1 MAEVQKK
8 VKRKTISKTLRFEVF
23 KRDQFTCQYCGR
35 KAPDVVLQID
45 HINPVAKG
53 GKNSI
58 MNLVT
63 SCHDCNLGKG
73 ARTLS
78 DHAIVERQRKQAEM
92 LAQRREQIE
101 MLRDW
106 QLELLEQENLEIDV
120 VDQLIRK
127 LNGNTRCLSEH
138 GRNST
143 IRPLLKKYP
152 LQFILESIQAG
163 FSTYN
168 DTGKT
173 LDKLAGICI
182 NRSDPAANRKS
193 YILNVFSKKYHA
205 FDRAEAS
212 NILRQGYELGGDD
225 FYNDVLNIAHS
236 TNDGNWNYRKE
247 YYYGLVERWK

>member
-1 MAEVQKK
+1 MSETAKN
-8 VKRKTISKTLRFEVF
+8 VKRKSIPKKLRFEVF

-35 KAPDVVLQID
+35 KAPDVVLHVD
-45 HINPVAKG
+45 HIKPVAQG
-53 GKNSI
+53 GKNSL

-63 SCHDCNLGKG
+63 SCLDCNLGKG

-78 DHAIVERQRKQAEM
+78 DQSIVERQRKQAEF

-143 IRPLLKKYP
+143 IRPLLKKYS
-152 LQFILESIQAG
+152 LQFVLDAIQAG
-163 FSTYN
+163 FATYN

-173 LDKLAGICI
+173 LDKLPGICI
-182 NRSDPAANRKS
+182 NRSDPAANKRS
-193 YILNVFSKKYHA
+193 YILNVFGKKYHN
-205 FDRAEAS
+205 FNRGEAAS
-212 NILRQGYELGGDD
+212 ILRQGYELGGDD
-225 FYNDVLNIAHS
+225 FYNDALNIAYS

-247 YYYGLVERWK
+247 YYYDLVDRWR